1 MILSFINFSQLGK
14 KKCLIRPGS
23 DKFRGTFKNKVCIS
37 GWAWTKFSINKLSYC
52 PCFWDGKFFE
62 LLKLGSFVILW
73 ETRTWFWPL
82 WELVVMKAS
91 DALERRCDGNWTRAP
106 LKRHSFGFN
115 RWKSNWIFR
124 FRPWFSFFIKLSSN
138 FFPKRLL
145 SLVLWF
151 SFIMW
156 LAFLLSVN
164 DTRKWLLRRMWVTLC
179 AAWPTNTIVC
189 S

>member
-14 KKCLIRPGS
+14 KNALSGLEAINS
-23 DKFRGTFKNKVCIS
+23 DKNKVCIS

-52 PCFWDGKFFE
+52 PCFWDGEFFE
-62 LLKLGSFVILW
+62 LLKLGSFVILG

-91 DALERRCDGNWTRAP
+91 DALERRCPGNWMRAP

-115 RWKSNWIFR
+115 RWKLNWIFR

-145 SLVLWF
+145 SLVFWF

-156 LAFLLSVN
+156 LALLLSVN
-164 DTRKWLLRRMWVTLC
+164 NTREWLLRLMWITLC
-179 AAWPTNTIVC
+179 ASWPTNTIVC